1 MTRLGSWRMNRHM
14 RQGTYKIGEVASL
27 TGLKP
32 FVLRFWETEFPQL
45 TPVRTQK
52 GQRLYTDAH
61 LELIG
66 RIKTLL
72 YEERL
77 TIDGARRRLAET
89 GGAVC
94 VLDEGRRDGP
104 LLRQVYDELRAIR
117 RLLDS

>member
-1 MTRLGSWRMNRHM
+1 MP
-14 RQGTYKIGEVASL
+14 QKTYKIGEVAGL

-61 LELIG
+61 LALLA

-72 YEERL
+72 YEEKL

-89 GGAVC
+89 GR
-94 VLDEGRRDGP
+94 ETP
-104 LLRQVYDELRAIR
+104 LLRQVYDELLAIR
-117 RLLDS
+117 RLLD

>member
-1 MTRLGSWRMNRHM
+1 MPQR
-14 RQGTYKIGEVASL
+14 TYKIGEVAGL

-52 GQRLYTDAH
+52 GQRLYTDEH
-61 LELIG
+61 LELLH

-72 YEERL
+72 YEEKL
-77 TIDGARRRLAET
+77 TIDGARRRLAED
-89 GGAVC
+89 G
-94 VLDEGRRDGP
+94 RDGP
-104 LLRQVYDELRAIR
+104 ILRQIYDELTAIR